1 MSLRH
6 ALLALVDLEPGTGY
20 DLMNRIE
27 KSIGFFWPATHQQ
40 VYKELHQLQELGW
53 VDVRVENQSGKPD
66 RRVYTLR
73 EAGIH
78 ELKSWLTHDS
88 SAAKIRD
95 PFLLRVFA
103 AHRMEPET
111 LRQQLNHQKNLH
123 TATLSLYQSIDERL
137 DSAPEYVQERY
148 RFARHTLRLGI
159 YFEQAWLRWCEEL
172 GELA

>member
-6 ALLALVDLEPGTGY
+6 ALLALIDLEPGTGY
-20 DLMNRIE
+20 DLMSRIE

-53 VDVRVENQSGKPD
+53 VDVQVENQSGKPD

-73 EAGIH
+73 ESGIH
-78 ELKSWLTHDS
+78 ALESWLTQDS

-103 AHRMEPET
+103 AHRLET
-111 LRQQLNHQKNLH
+111 GALRQQLAQQKNLH
-123 TATLSLYQSIDERL
+123 QATLDLYHSIDERL
-137 DSAPEYVQERY
+137 RSAPDHVQNRY

-159 YFEQAWLRWCEEL
+159 YYEQAWLRWSEEL
-172 GELA
+172 DELA